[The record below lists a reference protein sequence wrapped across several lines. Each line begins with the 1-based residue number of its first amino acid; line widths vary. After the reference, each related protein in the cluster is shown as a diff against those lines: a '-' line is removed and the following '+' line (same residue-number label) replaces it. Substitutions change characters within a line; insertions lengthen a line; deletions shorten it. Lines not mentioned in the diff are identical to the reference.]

1 MGIKD
6 FSKAFKACRTIAN
19 WNLYKGKII
28 AIDAMTEIW
37 RSALGAKSVKTLS
50 DADNNPTIHI
60 NVIMA
65 NIIKMQ
71 KSGVKTI
78 WVFDHDQDGS
88 CTEHHIAAKS
98 DEVAERRKKRAEA
111 KAKIEDL
118 EKEEPLFSDD
128 DSDDESKDNKDSE
141 KQAIL
146 DKQTNKQAILDKQT
160 NKQAIQQ
167 TIQQQEKRAFCVS
180 KEMIN
185 DIKFILTCLNIS
197 YVEAPASFEGEHLA
211 AYFTSSEVGL
221 ADAVYS
227 GDTDPI
233 PFGAP
238 ILLRKNPRDK
248 KIYEYRQTDILDQI
262 HEVIGDDYDYPTI
275 DDIRKICA
283 ILGSD
288 YSKRTKGIGAKT
300 VLRKYKVI
308 KLAADQKTAIS
319 EFEKIP
325 DISDITVHNNQ
336 YEAFTNT
343 NVDLLV
349 DWLVNNKSF
358 AKSRVLKWIEDV
370 MEKNEQGV
378 WTVKE
383 IKTNTKSV
391 KTKTST
397 KNVKTKSS
405 TKSVKTKTK
414 RTASPEVPLKISE
427 RRQQAKN

>member
-19 WNLYKGKII
+19 WNTYKGKII

-71 KSGVKTI
+71 KNGVKTI

-128 DSDDESKDNKDSE
+128 EDDERKQSSEQDIQTDN
-141 KQAIL
+141 QA
-146 DKQTNKQAILDKQT
+146 DNQVNKQA
-160 NKQAIQQ
+160 N
-167 TIQQQEKRAFCVS
+167 IQQQEKRAFCVS

-197 YVEAPASFEGEHLA
+197 YVEAPATFEGEHLA

-397 KNVKTKSS
+397 KNVKTK
-405 TKSVKTKTK
+405 TK